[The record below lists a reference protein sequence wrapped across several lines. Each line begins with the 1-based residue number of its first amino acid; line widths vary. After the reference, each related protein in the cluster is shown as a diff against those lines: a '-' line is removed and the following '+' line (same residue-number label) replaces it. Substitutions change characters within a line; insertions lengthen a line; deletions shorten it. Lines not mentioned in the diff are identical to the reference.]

1 MSGNKEIL
9 EMLNKQMNYEFYSAH
24 IYLGMASY
32 CSSLNL
38 DGFENWFKV
47 QYQEEI
53 SHAMK
58 FFDYI
63 NSRGG
68 RATVENFGPISNE
81 YDSLLATLKSAQAH
95 EEDVTS
101 KIHTIAKTALESADL
116 TSFSF
121 IQWFI
126 DEQVEEE
133 ETIGKIITDV
143 ERLGNEGL
151 YLLDKEL
158 ATRVFTPIAANN

>member
-1 MSGNKEIL
+1 MGRDTKIL
-9 EMLNKQMNYEFYSAH
+9 DLLNEQMNFEFYSAH

-32 CSSLNL
+32 CAKEGYK
-38 DGFENWFKV
+38 GFENWFKV
-47 QYQEEI
+47 QYQEEVA
-53 SHAMK
+53 HAMK

-68 RATVENFGPISNE
+68 HTTITNFDEINND
-81 YDSLLATLKSAQAH
+81 YDSLLSVLNSALEH
-95 EEDVTS
+95 EQLVTS
-101 KIHTIAKTALESADL
+101 KIHGIAKEALSSADL

-133 ETIGKIITDV
+133 ETISDIITDV
-143 ERLGNEGL
+143 TRVGEANL
-151 YLLDKEL
+151 YLVDKEM
-158 ATRVFTPIAANN
+158 ATRVFTPIQ

>member
-1 MSGNKEIL
+1 MVGNEKIL
-9 EMLNKQMNYEFYSAH
+9 KLLNDQMNFEFYSAH
-24 IYLGMASY
+24 VYLGMASY
-32 CSSLNL
+32 CSELGL

-47 QYQEEI
+47 QYQEEV

-58 FFDYI
+58 FFDFI

-68 RATVENFGPISNE
+68 RALIENFGPIENDYESI
-81 YDSLLATLKSAQAH
+81 LAVLKCAQSH
-95 EEDVTS
+95 EEEVTA
-101 KIHTIAKTALESADL
+101 KIHSIAKVALESADL

-143 ERLGNEGL
+143 ERVGGEGL
-151 YLLDKEL
+151 YLIDKEL
-158 ATRVFTPIAANN
+158 STRTLEATAE